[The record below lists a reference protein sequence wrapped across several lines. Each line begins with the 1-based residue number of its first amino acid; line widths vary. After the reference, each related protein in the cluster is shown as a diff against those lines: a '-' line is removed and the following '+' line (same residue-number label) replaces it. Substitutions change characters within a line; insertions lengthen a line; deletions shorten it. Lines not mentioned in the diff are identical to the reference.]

1 MNLIQPNI
9 MFLDIKGQ
17 RLQIKSSNLNYIDK
31 YEYNEAVK
39 LLRLDDKKDMPIT
52 YSQLSM
58 SKKRNK
64 KIRNPR

>member
-1 MNLIQPNI
+1 